1 MIKTNDRK
9 TQTAQGVMDQ
19 LDAAMRSMDVTQW
32 QCLVSRITN
41 PTTARIIVDFLD
53 SDPKA
58 KLQYAGIYV
67 RACETVQLSR
77 IRYAKA
83 KRWGERFAHLMSWLS
98 AGTSK
103 ATRPHHA
110 TNVEMSAR
118 NTSDQQSLTWP
129 VLKIN

>member
-83 KRWGERFAHLMSWLS
+83 KRWGERFARLMSWLS

-103 ATRPHHA
+103 ARTHQA
-110 TNVEMSAR
+110 SNVEMSAR
-118 NTSDQQSLTWP
+118 NSSGQQSQTWP
-129 VLKIN
+129 VLNIN

>member
-32 QCLVSRITN
+32 QHLVSRITS

-58 KLQYAGIYV
+58 RLQYAGIYV

-83 KRWGERFAHLMSWLS
+83 KRWGERFARLMSRLS
-98 AGTSK
+98 AGISK
-103 ATRPHHA
+103 ARPHQA
-110 TNVEMSAR
+110 SNVETSAR

-129 VLKIN
+129 VLNIN